1 MSVEQ
6 RESVAG
12 DLVSNYREVTRRLD
26 ALLQDAEDIGGRFL
40 RLGHGLSMHPTRMII
55 GAEKRAIDEP
65 SQWEIFP
72 RHPLPTV
79 DDLITL
85 TDDIRE
91 TQQTAEEL
99 RERLILMGLPDV
111 AEQPGKFF
119 E

>member
-1 MSVEQ
+1 MLSEQ
-6 RESVAG
+6 RESVAA

-26 ALLQDAEDIGGRFL
+26 GLLQDAEDIGARFL
-40 RLGHGLSMHPTRMII
+40 RLGHGLSVHPARMII
-55 GAEKRAIDEP
+55 GAESRTIDEP
-65 SQWEIFP
+65 SQWEVFP
-72 RHPLPTV
+72 KHPLPTV
-79 DDLITL
+79 DDLIKL

-99 RERLILMGLPDV
+99 RERLILMGLPDL

>member
-1 MSVEQ
+1 MSLERQ
-6 RESVAG
+6 EAAAG
-12 DLVSNYREVTRRLD
+12 DLVSNYREVARRLD

-55 GAEKRAIDEP
+55 GAENRAIDEP
-65 SQWEIFP
+65 SQWEMFP
-72 RHPLPTV
+72 KRPLPTV
-79 DDLITL
+79 DDLIRL